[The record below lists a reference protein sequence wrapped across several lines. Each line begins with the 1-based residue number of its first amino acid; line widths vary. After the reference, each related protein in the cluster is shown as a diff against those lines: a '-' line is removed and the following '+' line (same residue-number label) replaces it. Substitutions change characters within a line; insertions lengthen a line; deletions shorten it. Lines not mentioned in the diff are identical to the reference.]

1 MGYANDHFTTQLC
14 DTFWDTNSSCPLAS
28 SSNRERI
35 GAAMEDRRDW
45 DVTVRPRVEGVTD
58 REAFPDMWRSE
69 LAIETGLSHL
79 HVNHH
84 TVPHSTSVVV
94 RVVATSKEDAERQV
108 QDFALHALLRVARD
122 FVGEHAFGWTLG
134 IDAVPSG
141 ALPEHR

>member
-1 MGYANDHFTTQLC
+1 MGYVNDHFTTQLC
-14 DTFWDTNSSCPLAS
+14 GNYWDTNSSCPLAS

-35 GAAMEDRRDW
+35 VAAMEDRREW

-69 LAIETGLSHL
+69 LATETGLSHL
-79 HVNHH
+79 YVNHQ

-94 RVVATSKEDAERQV
+94 RVAATAKKDAERQV
-108 QDFALHALLRVARD
+108 QEFALHALLRVARD
-122 FVGEHAFGWTLG
+122 LVGEQAFGWTLR
-134 IDAVPSG
+134 IDAVPSR